1 MVDKENERR
10 RAEMKMRIEEN
21 KDIFNEDTDSD
32 TPVSIKQKEEK
43 RKSVKKRRIVEIDGS
58 PTITATVTPSR
69 VQVNKPVK
77 RAKQHSTPSS
87 PPSPQRKRLKPLQ
100 LQQHTLSFS
109 EFREKY
115 TAPEKRLCP
124 LCDSE
129 FEPSQFGMH
138 ITHDINA

>member
-43 RKSVKKRRIVEIDGS
+43 RKSVKKRRIVESDSS
-58 PTITATVTPSR
+58 PAITATVTPSR

-77 RAKQHSTPSS
+77 RAKQQMTTSS
-87 PPSPQRKRLKPLQ
+87 PPSPQRKRLKPVQ

-109 EFREKY
+109 EFRATY
-115 TAPEKRLCP
+115 TAPE
-124 LCDSE
+124 
-129 FEPSQFGMH
+129 
-138 ITHDINA
+138 